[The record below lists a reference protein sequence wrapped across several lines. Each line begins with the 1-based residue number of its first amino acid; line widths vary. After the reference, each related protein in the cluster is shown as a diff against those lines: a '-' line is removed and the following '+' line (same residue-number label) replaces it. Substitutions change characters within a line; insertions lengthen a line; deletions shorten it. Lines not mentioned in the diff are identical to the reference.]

1 MNSSIV
7 STQNVKNGYLNSA
20 RNGLK
25 TNSPTASGNGSVALT
40 IGVKAGLNG
49 KMKTPIKLLL
59 VDDHP
64 IVRRGVASCLA
75 KEPNIHVIGEASHGR
90 EAIIKVRE
98 LNPDVVLMDVD
109 MPQMDGLAVT
119 QALRKEFP
127 NIKVLML
134 SMYRDNDYI
143 LRILQSGALGYVLK
157 DAPSEELVK
166 AVETVYAGESYFSAD
181 VARVA
186 LNQFVRGTTEGP
198 SAMNLTN
205 REREVLIHIA
215 EGLSN
220 KEIACQLNVGVR
232 TVETHRE
239 RIMRKLNIRNVA
251 GLTRFAI
258 AKGLISLR
266 E

>member
-1 MNSSIV
+1 MNSTLT
-7 STQNVKNGYLNSA
+7 TQNNL
-20 RNGLK
+20 RNGFK
-25 TNSPTASGNGSVALT
+25 GNHATAAHNGSVALL
-40 IGVKAGLNG
+40 AGKTSLNG

-64 IVRRGVASCLA
+64 IVRRGVASCLS
-75 KEPNIHVIGEASHGR
+75 KEPNIHVIGEAAHGR

-127 NIKVLML
+127 HIKVLML
-134 SMYRDNDYI
+134 SMYRDTDYI
-143 LRILQSGALGYVLK
+143 LRILQSGAMGYVLK
-157 DAPSEELVK
+157 DAPAEELVN
-166 AVETVYAGESYFSAD
+166 AVESIYRGESYFSAD

-186 LNQFVRGTTEGP
+186 MNQFVRGSNEGP

-205 REREVLIHIA
+205 REREVLVLIA

-220 KEIACQLNVGVR
+220 KEIACRLNVGVR

>member
-1 MNSSIV
+1 MNSTV
-7 STQNVKNGYLNSA
+7 STQNSKNGYINSA

-25 TNSPTASGNGSVALT
+25 GNPATPAGNGSVALLVS
-40 IGVKAGLNG
+40 GKPGLNG

-64 IVRRGVASCLA
+64 IVRRGVASCLS
-75 KEPNIHVIGEASHGR
+75 KEPNIHVIGEAAHGR

-134 SMYRDNDYI
+134 SMYRDTDYI

-157 DAPSEELVK
+157 DAPAEELVR
-166 AVETVYAGESYFSAD
+166 AVETV
-181 VARVA
+181 
-186 LNQFVRGTTEGP
+186 
-198 SAMNLTN
+198 
-205 REREVLIHIA
+205 H
-215 EGLSN
+215 
-220 KEIACQLNVGVR
+220 
-232 TVETHRE
+232 
-239 RIMRKLNIRNVA
+239 
-251 GLTRFAI
+251 
-258 AKGLISLR
+258 
-266 E
+266 

>member
-1 MNSSIV
+1 MNSTV
-7 STQNVKNGYLNSA
+7 ATQTKNIYSNSA
-20 RNGLK
+20 RNGTKGNLAII
-25 TNSPTASGNGSVALT
+25 PGNGSAALMVAGKPS
-40 IGVKAGLNG
+40 ING

-75 KEPNIHVIGEASHGR
+75 KEPNVQVIGEAADGQ
-90 EAIIKVRE
+90 EALKKVRE
-98 LNPDVVLMDVD
+98 LNPDVIMMDVD
-109 MPQMDGLAVT
+109 MPHMDGLAVT

-127 NIKVLML
+127 HIKVLML
-134 SMYRDNDYI
+134 SMYRDTDYI

-157 DAPSEELVK
+157 DAPAEELVR
-166 AVETVYAGESYFSAD
+166 AIETVYSGESYFSSD
-181 VARVA
+181 VARFA
-186 LNQFVRGTTEGP
+186 LNQFVRGSSEGP

-215 EGLSN
+215 EGFSN
-220 KEIACQLNVGVR
+220 KEIASKLNVGVR

-251 GLTRFAI
+251 GLTKFAI

>member
-1 MNSSIV
+1 MNSTV
-7 STQNVKNGYLNSA
+7 SSQNAKYGPANSA
-20 RNGLK
+20 RNVTRG
-25 TNSPTASGNGSVALT
+25 NPAINAGNGSVALLM
-40 IGVKAGLNG
+40 AGKPSLNG
-49 KMKTPIKLLL
+49 KMKTPIKVLL

-75 KEPNIHVIGEASHGR
+75 KEPGVQVIGEAANGQD
-90 EAIIKVRE
+90 ALKKVRE

-119 QALRKEFP
+119 QALRKEMP
-127 NIKVLML
+127 HIKVLML
-134 SMYRDNDYI
+134 SMYRDTDYI
-143 LRILQSGALGYVLK
+143 LRILQSGAIGYVLK
-157 DAPSEELVK
+157 DAPAEELIR
-166 AVETVYAGESYFSAD
+166 AIETVYGGESYFSAD

-186 LNQFVRGTTEGP
+186 MNQFVRGTSEGP
-198 SAMNLTN
+198 SAMTLTN

-215 EGLSN
+215 EGFSN
-220 KEIACQLNVGVR
+220 KEIASRLNVGVR

-251 GLTRFAI
+251 GLTKFAI

>member
-1 MNSSIV
+1 MNS
-7 STQNVKNGYLNSA
+7 TLTPQNNLRNGYKGNHA
-20 RNGLK
+20 
-25 TNSPTASGNGSVALT
+25 TTANNGSVALL
-40 IGVKAGLNG
+40 AGKPSLNG

-75 KEPNIHVIGEASHGR
+75 KEPHIHVIGEAAHGR

-127 NIKVLML
+127 QIKVLML
-134 SMYRDNDYI
+134 SMYRDTDYI

-157 DAPSEELVK
+157 DAPAEELVN
-166 AVETVYAGESYFSAD
+166 AVESIHRGESYFSAD

-186 LNQFVRGTTEGP
+186 LNQFVRGTNEGP

-205 REREVLIHIA
+205 REREVLILIA

-220 KEIACQLNVGVR
+220 KEIACKLNVGVR

>member
-1 MNSSIV
+1 MNSTL
-7 STQNVKNGYLNSA
+7 TQTNL
-20 RNGLK
+20 RNGFK
-25 TNSPTASGNGSVALT
+25 GNHATAAHNGSVALLA
-40 IGVKAGLNG
+40 GKPGLNG

-64 IVRRGVASCLA
+64 IVRRGVASCLS
-75 KEPNIHVIGEASHGR
+75 KEPNIHVIGEAAHGR

-109 MPQMDGLAVT
+109 MPLMDGLAVT

-127 NIKVLML
+127 HIKVLML
-134 SMYRDNDYI
+134 SMYRDTDYI

-157 DAPSEELVK
+157 DAPAEELVR
-166 AVETVYAGESYFSAD
+166 AIETVYSGESYFSSD

-205 REREVLIHIA
+205 REREVLIH
-215 EGLSN
+215 
-220 KEIACQLNVGVR
+220 
-232 TVETHRE
+232 
-239 RIMRKLNIRNVA
+239 
-251 GLTRFAI
+251 
-258 AKGLISLR
+258 
-266 E
+266 